1 MGLKMSELTVDGII
15 EDVKRRNY
23 YCFTI
28 KPSDEDEQHYTPP
41 FNKSPY
47 WGMLA
52 FCFMGRIK
60 TPDLLHRLENRQD
73 AEVIKTEKSGSQLLI
88 TEEG

>member
-1 MGLKMSELTVDGII
+1 MSELTVDEII
-15 EDVKRRNY
+15 KDVKRRNY

-28 KPSDEDEQHYTPP
+28 KPSDEDEQSYYPP
-41 FNKSPY
+41 ANKSPF

-60 TPDLLHRLENRQD
+60 TPDLLHRLGNRRD
-73 AEVIKTEKSGSQLLI
+73 AEVIKTEKTRSQSLI